1 MATRHVEGITHVI
14 FKSRVKI
21 LLKNLQVLI
30 IIEYDGVF
38 PLLVPTYNEVY
49 IYIYIFINTK
59 ILHIIILVKFIS
71 LKIILAATIML
82 TIAKTPQQTIQHFPE
97 KN

>member
-49 IYIYIFINTK
+49 IYIFINTK